1 MLVVRLLKDLHHV
14 LQRAVKGLI
23 DPLHLLPEEKQL
35 VMQGEEVE
43 DALPL
48 EFRFVGLDLLVVEAK
63 QVLGKKGRG
72 PEMSPLVRV
81 LADVI
86 ADLHQESF

>member
-1 MLVVRLLKDLHHV
+1 MLVVRLLKDLHHI
-14 LQRAVKGLI
+14 LQRGIKVLI
-23 DPLHLLPEEKQL
+23 NPFYLLPEEKQL

-48 EFRFVGLDLLVVEAK
+48 EFCFVGLDLLVLEAK
-63 QVLGKKGRG
+63 QVFGKEGGSAKMG
-72 PEMSPLVRV
+72 PLVGV